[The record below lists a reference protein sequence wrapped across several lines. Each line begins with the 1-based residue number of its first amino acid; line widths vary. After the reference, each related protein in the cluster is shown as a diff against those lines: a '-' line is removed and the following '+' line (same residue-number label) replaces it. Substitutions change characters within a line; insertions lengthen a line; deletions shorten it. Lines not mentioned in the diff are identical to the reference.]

1 MRGAVE
7 AEAGDLGAAG
17 GADQRPDA
25 AGAGGDILDGAVG
38 LAPNDAYLAGAGVDA
53 AERSPDVAVLDAGD
67 PGGAAGERDAE
78 RVGGA
83 DQPWH
88 RERAAAARVEF
99 VHAGLADE
107 PDARAADGEIDEVA
121 ARARS
126 RWHQQDDGNR
136 CERKCDQANEAA
148 LQAHRPRL
156 ARRRRPASAPEV
168 AAPVGERALSR

>member
-1 MRGAVE
+1 
-7 AEAGDLGAAG
+7 
-17 GADQRPDA
+17 
-25 AGAGGDILDGAVG
+25 GAGGDILDGAVG

-67 PGGAAGERDAE
+67 PGGATG
-78 RVGGA
+78 
-83 DQPWH
+83 
-88 RERAAAARVEF
+88 ERAAAARVEC

-136 CERKCDQANEAA
+136 YECKCDQTNEARSSRTVRA
-148 LQAHRPRL
+148 RAQATNCISAGSRCASRQ
-156 ARRRRPASAPEV
+156 ARAH
-168 AAPVGERALSR
+168 PVSGAGSDSPGQ